1 MYYEKITAEPDHPG
15 SMRLDNVKQSF
26 MLQLPWLG
34 ERVMGLEAVLRLV
47 TGEHTFHLTWAVEGE
62 ISLTPGALSFAAADV
77 SIQHCFTLQQETGER
92 HLRG

>member
-1 MYYEKITAEPDHPG
+1 MYYEKITAEPDHTG
-15 SMRLDNVKQSF
+15 SMRLTNVKQSF

-62 ISLTPGALSFAAADV
+62 ISLTPGALSFAADV

>member
-1 MYYEKITAEPDHPG
+1 MYYEKITAEPDHTG
-15 SMRLDNVKQSF
+15 SMRLTNVKQSF